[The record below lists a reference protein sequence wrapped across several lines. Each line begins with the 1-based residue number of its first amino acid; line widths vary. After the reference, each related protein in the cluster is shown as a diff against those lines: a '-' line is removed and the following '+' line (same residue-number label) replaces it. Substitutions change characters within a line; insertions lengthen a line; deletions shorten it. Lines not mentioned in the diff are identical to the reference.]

1 MSSASGAVL
10 IVGPSWV
17 GDMVMAQSLFK
28 LIKERSPD
36 LSIDVLAPSW
46 SSPLLRQMSE
56 VRKAIEMP
64 IGHGVVALGKRRR
77 LARSLGGAQYQQ
89 AIVLPRSFKSALV
102 PWWARIPRR
111 TGYLGELRYGL
122 LNDRRTVDERRL
134 PRTVE
139 RYVALGLEP
148 EEPFP
153 KEFPLPNLQVDSA
166 ATATTLSS
174 LSLIPGDKSVLA
186 LCPGA
191 AYGPAKR
198 WPAHYFGAA
207 AQAMLRQEWCVWVL
221 GSHAEHEA
229 GEAVCVAAGTGC
241 VNLAGR
247 TSLEQTIH
255 LLARADGVVTNDSG
269 LMHVA
274 AALNRPLVAV
284 YGSSDPAFTPP
295 LSPLSRIERLG
306 LSCSPCFA
314 RECPLGHTRCLQDLR
329 PERVIEALQRLLA
342 QESPSVPP

>member
-1 MSSASGAVL
+1 
-10 IVGPSWV
+10 
-17 GDMVMAQSLFK
+17 MVMAQSLFK
-28 LIKERSPD
+28 LIKDRSPQG
-36 LSIDVLAPSW
+36 SVDVLAPPW
-46 SSPLLRQMSE
+46 SSPILRQMPE
-56 VRKAIEMP
+56 VREAIDLP
-64 IGHGVVALGKRRR
+64 IGHGVLALGKRRH
-77 LARSLGGAQYQQ
+77 LARSLRGAQYQQ

-122 LNDRRTVDERRL
+122 LNDRRTVDQRCL

-148 EEPFP
+148 KEPFP
-153 KEFPLPNLQVDSA
+153 ETFPLPNLQIDTAASA
-166 ATATTLSS
+166 STLSR
-174 LSLIPGDKSVLA
+174 LCLTPGNQSVLV

-198 WPAHYFGAA
+198 WPADYFGAV
-207 AQAMLRQEWCVWVL
+207 AQAMLRQGWGVWVL
-221 GSHAEHEA
+221 GSQAEQAIA
-229 GEAVCVAAGTGC
+229 GAVCTAAGSGC
-241 VNLAGR
+241 VNLSGR
-247 TSLEQTIH
+247 TTLEQTLH

-274 AALNRPLVAV
+274 AALNRPVVAV
-284 YGSSDPAFTPP
+284 YGSSDPVFTPP
-295 LSPLSRIERLG
+295 LSPRSRIERLG

-329 PERVIEALQRLLA
+329 PARVIETLQQLLA
-342 QESPSVPP
+342 Q

>member
-1 MSSASGAVL
+1 MAVRLKAGAILV
-10 IVGPSWV
+10 IGPSWV
-17 GDMVMAQSLFK
+17 GDMMMAQSLFK
-28 LIKERSPD
+28 VIKQRSPY

-46 SSPLLRQMSE
+46 SGPLLRHMPEIRQ
-56 VRKAIEMP
+56 AIELP
-64 IGHGVVALGKRRR
+64 VGHGTLALGLRRR
-77 LARSLGGAQYQQ
+77 LARSLLGAGYQQ
-89 AIVLPRSFKSALV
+89 AIVLPNSFKSALI

-122 LNDRRTVDERRL
+122 LNDRRAVDAQRL

-153 KEFPLPNLQVDSA
+153 DHYPQPRLEVDA
-166 ATATTLSS
+166 TLATATLSQFG
-174 LSLIPGDKSVLA
+174 LPRGDQPVLA

-198 WPAHYFGAA
+198 WPAPYFGAVA
-207 AQAMLRQEWCVWVL
+207 KAMLDQGWGVWVL
-221 GSHAEHEA
+221 GSDADRTSA
-229 GEAVCVAAGTGC
+229 AAVCDAAGSRC
-241 VNLAGR
+241 VDLAGR
-247 TSLEQTIH
+247 TTLEQTID
-255 LLARADGVVTNDSG
+255 LLQRADAVVTNDSG

-274 AALNRPLVAV
+274 AGLNRRVVAI

-295 LSPLSRIERLG
+295 LSPLSRVEHLG

-314 RECPLGHTRCLQDLR
+314 RECRFGHTRCLTDLL
-329 PERVIEALQRLLA
+329 PDRVIEALQRVLA
-342 QESPSVPP
+342 HMTD